1 MKMVSLMGDGEYKAE
16 MYAGGVS
23 PLTSIRESVGHK
35 PTHSTDWIDFAVES
49 RGDQLG
55 KEG

>member
-1 MKMVSLMGDGEYKAE
+1 MVSLMGDGEYKAE

-49 RGDQLG
+49 RGDQLD